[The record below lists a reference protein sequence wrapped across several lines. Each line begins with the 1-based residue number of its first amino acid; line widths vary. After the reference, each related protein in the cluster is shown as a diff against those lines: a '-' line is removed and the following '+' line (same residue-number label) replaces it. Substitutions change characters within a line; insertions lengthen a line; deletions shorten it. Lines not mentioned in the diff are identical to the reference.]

1 MVKNKKK
8 ALIIGTISGA
18 VAIATLIGGIK
29 ISKRNPKV
37 ARRIKK
43 KTFRLKK
50 GAK

>member
-29 ISKRNPKV
+29 ISKRNPKQ
-37 ARRIKK
+37 ATPNNK
-43 KTFRLKK
+43 KTYRF
-50 GAK
+50 